1 MHPLQ
6 LLAALH
12 EEGRASNDLIIHL
25 IVNDCLDLAHF
36 LVRDLKD
43 PALERWLSRRMR
55 EREADW
61 RASGK
66 VVVSNRH
73 IKKAR
78 RAADWVR
85 FRADC
90 HVLNELDVR
99 RLWRDVHRALAVA
112 PPEERL
118 GIAAH
123 FYQTCENVSCEL
135 LAEILLWN
143 TDQVRNRFGLNHC
156 AV

>member
-6 LLAALH
+6 LLAAFH
-12 EEGRASNDLIIHL
+12 EDGRASDDLIIHL
-25 IVNDCLDLAHF
+25 IGNDCLDLARF

-43 PALERWLSRRMR
+43 LALERWLNRRMR
-55 EREADW
+55 ERDADW

-90 HVLNELDVR
+90 HVLNEPDVR

-112 PPEERL
+112 PPDERL
-118 GIAAH
+118 SIAAH
-123 FYQTCENVSCEL
+123 FYQTCDTVSCEL
-135 LAEILLWN
+135 LAEILRWD
-143 TDQVRNRFGLNHC
+143 TDEVRLRFGLNHC
-156 AV
+156 AI